1 MDPFRLILGGPQW
14 PNCFFYIVSGII
26 GQKRIRFNKLGIY
39 VLILL
44 ILSYRGEMGLEFCER
59 FNCALI
65 TSLTAPYDDARGTPE
80 NFRQRKAVDTATI
93 RLILGGSHS

>member
-1 MDPFRLILGGPQW
+1 
-14 PNCFFYIVSGII
+14 
-26 GQKRIRFNKLGIY
+26 
-39 VLILL
+39 
-44 ILSYRGEMGLEFCER
+44 MGLEFCER